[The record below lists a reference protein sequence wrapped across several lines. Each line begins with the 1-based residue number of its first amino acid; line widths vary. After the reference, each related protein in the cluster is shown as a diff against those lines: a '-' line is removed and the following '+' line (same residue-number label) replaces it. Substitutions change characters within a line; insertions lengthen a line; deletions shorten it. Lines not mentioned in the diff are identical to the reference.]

1 MVNALC
7 RSLAFTCAGVRGNL
21 PMNYRFDYGVAGM
34 PLAALHLT
42 CLRACDAVVVMT
54 NAMAA
59 QVRRYTSTTPRVI
72 GNFVDE
78 SRLDKYR
85 AERPAEGP
93 FRFVFLGSLTP
104 RKQPLALVDAVS
116 ELTRSGV
123 SAHLDLVGD
132 GPLRTNIAE
141 RVRELK
147 LDQAVSLHG
156 HRDDP
161 YDILARADVMVL
173 PSLSEGLSRASLEA
187 LYLGVPC
194 VLRAVDGNAE
204 LIREGTNGTLFRENT
219 SLAAAMAATA
229 AWSRAL
235 TGKRES
241 LLPDAYRQ
249 GSAVSSYLA
258 LLDCGE

>member
-1 MVNALC
+1 
-7 RSLAFTCAGVRGNL
+7 
-21 PMNYRFDYGVAGM
+21 
-34 PLAALHLT
+34 
-42 CLRACDAVVVMT
+42 
-54 NAMAA
+54 
-59 QVRRYTSTTPRVI
+59 
-72 GNFVDE
+72 
-78 SRLDKYR
+78 
-85 AERPAEGP
+85 
-93 FRFVFLGSLTP
+93 
-104 RKQPLALVDAVS
+104 
-116 ELTRSGV
+116 
-123 SAHLDLVGD
+123 
-132 GPLRTNIAE
+132 LRTNIAE